1 MNRRNFIQYV
11 LGTIVVG
18 SLGLLLWDRSRTQV
32 VSRNDSVL
40 RALGVGSL
48 WLSERQKAD
57 GAITDDAD
65 RIFSVWETVNATIA
79 LTVLPV
85 ASEYST
91 VSERAMNFL
100 AMARQ
105 QDGALYHDIARR
117 PDEKDVETSS
127 LYLYLLNRRGKD
139 DQGVRDFIL
148 GSQRSDGSFYI
159 WSPVI
164 PEQLRTFPSV
174 TGFALVALSSRI
186 PSGDE
191 RVERAFE
198 YLARTQ
204 NERGDWGASPYFYS
218 TNYYAMWII
227 SRALRLYNRTNS
239 EMASR
244 AGRYIDEHQSAEGS
258 FSDDF
263 NNATVSKELTTTLA
277 LQSLLN
283 LTSDGNIG
291 SLATGID
298 WLLQRQLSY
307 GNWPGGRFIAAL
319 AKSEDIFATSSAIWL
334 LSEYLSSLQ
343 NRHGER
349 VIRS

>member
-1 MNRRNFIQYV
+1 MM
-11 LGTIVVG
+11 
-18 SLGLLLWDRSRTQV
+18 
-32 VSRNDSVL
+32 
-40 RALGVGSL
+40 RALQMGSR
-48 WLSERQKAD
+48 WLSEQQRTD
-57 GAITDDAD
+57 GAITDDTD
-65 RIFSVWETVNATIA
+65 RTFSVWETVNATVA
-79 LTVLPV
+79 LTVSPV

-91 VSERAMNFL
+91 ASERAMNFL
-100 AMARQ
+100 AMARR

-186 PSGDE
+186 PNGDE
-191 RVERAFE
+191 RIERAFE

-204 NERGDWGASPYFYS
+204 NERGDWGASSYFYS
-218 TNYYAMWII
+218 TNYYATWII
-227 SRALRLYNRTNS
+227 SRALMLYDRTNS
-239 EMASR
+239 EMARR
-244 AGRYIDEHQSAEGS
+244 ASRYIAGHQSAEGS

-277 LQSLLN
+277 LQSLLM
-283 LTSDGNIG
+283 LKADGNIG

-307 GNWPGGRFIAAL
+307 GNWSGGKFIASF
-319 AKSEDIFATSSAIWL
+319 AKNEDIFVTSSAIWL
-334 LSEYLSSLQ
+334 LSEYLSSP
-343 NRHGER
+343 
-349 VIRS
+349 